1 MQQGDQRPSGAQ
13 GADDDDTYRRIKEHL
28 ANHVGHLDH
37 SVDII
42 DDLALAVQFVR
53 RADYLII
60 SAGAGLS
67 ASVGLDYTSE
77 AVFARLYPA
86 MHALGFRCMY
96 QFIGRLPI
104 SEELKWG
111 YLLTHAHRARFT
123 WGPTELYTQLLRL
136 AEQTGEGSDSG
147 GGGGGRYFVKTSNA
161 DGFFEQSGFD
171 MSRVFTPQGDYGNM
185 QCLSHECN
193 GKAAASSTSVVF
205 PTRPF
210 VDAALPHIDT
220 NETMQIKEPSAMP
233 RCPRCGGPV
242 FFNVRGGDWFIESPY
257 QATGQAYRRF
267 VEQAIGECS
276 RDDDQAEDPEAP
288 EKERKKNPRTV
299 VILEIGAGFNT
310 PGVLRWP
317 NERLLAQHECVRLV
331 RLNTDYPE
339 VPETSGSQRAVGL
352 PLDAAVVVP
361 LFLNQQQ

>member
-1 MQQGDQRPSGAQ
+1 VPRRGTSGTRPLYKSARVSPTHPLRATAPQ
-13 GADDDDTYRRIKEHL
+13 SVEQAELELAIK
-28 ANHVGHLDH
+28 
-37 SVDII
+37 
-42 DDLALAVQFVR
+42 FVKE
-53 RADYLII
+53 ADYLII

-77 AVFARLYPA
+77 AVFADLYPT

-96 QFIGRLPI
+96 QFIGKLPI

-123 WGPTELYTQLLRL
+123 WGSTKLYEQLRQL
-136 AEQTGEGSDSG
+136 AQAKGAD
-147 GGGGGRYFVKTSNA
+147 RYFVKTSNA
-161 DGFFEQSGFD
+161 DGFFAQSGFD
-171 MSRVFTPQGDYGNM
+171 VSRVFTPQGDYSNM
-185 QCLSHECN
+185 QCLKHCS
-193 GKAAASSTSVVF
+193 KSSSGVF

-220 NETMQIKEPSAMP
+220 AQTMEITEPAVMP
-233 RCPRCGGPV
+233 RCPLCGGAV

-257 QATGQAYRRF
+257 AEVGSAYQHF
-267 VEQAIGECS
+267 VEQAITKSCTP
-276 RDDDQAEDPEAP
+276 DPATAAP
-288 EKERKKNPRTV
+288 KKGTV

-331 RLNTDYPE
+331 RINKEYPH
-339 VPETSGSQRAVGL
+339 VPRTSGSIRAVGL
-352 PLDAAVVVP
+352 PLDAATVVP
-361 LFLNQQQ
+361 LFLKEDSVDV